1 MSMSIPGDM
10 LAAMKT
16 RPESEWRNLFQ
27 ALAIDKAMQ
36 IEGAQAEIE
45 LIRIQA
51 ALKQIRTLEQ
61 FFISQ
66 MERGVAQP

>member
-1 MSMSIPGDM
+1 MIAIPGDM

-16 RPESEWRNLFQ
+16 RPEAEWKHFFQ
-27 ALAIDKAMQ
+27 LLALDKALQ
-36 IEGAQAEIE
+36 IEGAQSAED

-61 FFISQ
+61 FFITQ
-66 MERGVAQP
+66 MKRGTGQP